1 MKTESI
7 RVNYRDKSTTPP
19 TTVSLGVIDAPRFES
34 VEEAV
39 EYFDKEESGKG
50 VELVLEYVHVAY
62 DIELQRRK
70 RDAERPDKP
79 KTVSNLSKFKQ
90 LSADK
95 QEELL
100 KAAGL
105 LQ

>member
-1 MKTESI
+1 MKTHAIGCSWL
-7 RVNYRDKSTTPP
+7 DKSTSPATR
-19 TTVSLGVIDAPRFES
+19 VDLGDIDAPTFES

-39 EYFDKEESGKG
+39 SFFDAEESGKG
-50 VELVLEYVHVAY
+50 LELALEYIHAAY
-62 DIELQRRK
+62 DVELQRRK
-70 RDAERPDKP
+70 RDANRPDKP
-79 KTVSNLSKFKQ
+79 KTTSNVSKFKQ

-105 LQ
+105 L